1 MFAEKMGLN
10 VNSFDDFKVDKN
22 IITRTEDRMNQFQ
35 RFFSQYIEP
44 ELIRRD
50 TRAVKELQEIP
61 DLMEEMI
68 AHLSEKLGK
77 ADEDFKTNI
86 SRIIQLEREK
96 AIKLKQ
102 EQLPQRQIYLK
113 NTYDQLAKEIRD
125 CKKDPVME
133 LEVSKKYTDIFK
145 QLDSDFERDFN
156 KYDTISRLHRLIEQN
171 SDKVVAK
178 FVDLL
183 DSNLRV
189 DFNVKSSF
197 RETFDR
203 PAVPRLHS
211 FQWNQKHVQV
221 FRPQK

>member
-1 MFAEKMGLN
+1 
-10 VNSFDDFKVDKN
+10 
-22 IITRTEDRMNQFQ
+22 
-35 RFFSQYIEP
+35 
-44 ELIRRD
+44 
-50 TRAVKELQEIP
+50 
-61 DLMEEMI
+61 
-68 AHLSEKLGK
+68 
-77 ADEDFKTNI
+77 
-86 SRIIQLEREK
+86 
-96 AIKLKQ
+96 
-102 EQLPQRQIYLK
+102 
-113 NTYDQLAKEIRD
+113 
-125 CKKDPVME
+125 ME
-133 LEVSKKYTDIFK
+133 LKVAKKYTDIFK